1 MMQLFLDNVF
11 SAGFLF
17 TVIRV
22 GTPILFAAL
31 AAMISTKCGVV
42 NITIDGTMLMSAL
55 IGTLVSAF
63 TQSLLLGGLA
73 GAQIGLLAQT
83 DRDQAEALFEVM
95 LSVYNYGSPVNQ
107 AVQAGMANPYSS
119 DSIAALAASFA

>member
-1 MMQLFLDNVF
+1 MDC
-11 SAGFLF
+11 A
-17 TVIRV
+17 
-22 GTPILFAAL
+22 
-31 AAMISTKCGVV
+31 
-42 NITIDGTMLMSAL
+42 
-55 IGTLVSAF
+55 
-63 TQSLLLGGLA
+63 QSLLGGLA